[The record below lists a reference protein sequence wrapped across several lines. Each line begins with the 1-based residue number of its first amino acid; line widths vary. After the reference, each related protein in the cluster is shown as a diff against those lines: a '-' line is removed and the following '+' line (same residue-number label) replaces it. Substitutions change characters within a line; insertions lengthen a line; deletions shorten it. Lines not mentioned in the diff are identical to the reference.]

1 MTYEDGSNWDT
12 QQQPVIGQP
21 GRPSGAAPQPP
32 TPQWHG
38 QAPNQGSPQH
48 GPPQP
53 THSQPTYSQPGSSQ
67 QPGYPQAGYQY
78 PAHQQPGALPPGY
91 PQQWQQPQPFQ
102 PPAKK
107 SRVGLWIGLGVGASV
122 LVLLAVCGGGFLLLQ
137 SKATPVA
144 GPSSKSSPAVS
155 RSANPPSKK
164 PASAVTMV
172 RPDKIGGRNRIT
184 AGEYAAKAA
193 RAEESLKTEL
203 KPGGSLVVAY
213 YGTTDRKVDQIYIV
227 ASTIPGPVKKTTF
240 DKQFENTGPSIGGQ
254 PTTNVVEVPVG
265 TLGGFMKCGQTTQ
278 DGIDVAVCAFSN
290 EYDYGVVQW
299 YNRKLNEDIKKEL
312 VTIRTLLER

>member
-1 MTYEDGSNWDT
+1 MTYGDGSDWDT
-12 QQQPVIGQP
+12 QQQPAIGQP
-21 GRPSGAAPQPP
+21 GQATYGSAFGAAQQPP
-32 TPQWHG
+32 APQWQA
-38 QAPNQGSPQH
+38 QAPHQVPPQY

-53 THSQPTYSQPGSSQ
+53 
-67 QPGYPQAGYQY
+67 GYQY
-78 PAHQQPGALPPGY
+78 PAHRQPGAPPPGY
-91 PQQWQQPQPFQ
+91 AQQWQQPQPFQ
-102 PPAKK
+102 PSPRPPAKK
-107 SRVGLWIGLGVGASV
+107 SRVGLWIGLGVGAAV
-122 LVLLAVCGGGFLLLQ
+122 LILLVVCGGAFLLLQ
-137 SKATPVA
+137 SRSNPVA
-144 GPSSKSSPAVS
+144 GHSTPSSQPAS
-155 RSANPPSKK
+155 RPASNK

-184 AGEYAAKAA
+184 TGEYATKAA

-227 ASTIPGPVKKTTF
+227 ASTIPGPLKKATF

-254 PTTNVVEVPVG
+254 PTANVVEVPVG

-278 DGIDVAVCAFSN
+278 DGMDVAVCAFSN
-290 EYDYGVVQW
+290 EYDYAVVQW
-299 YNRKLNEDIKKEL
+299 YNRKLSEDIKKEL